1 MRKIPAKRFQKTGR
15 FVRSN
20 MFSLFEKD
28 AKLDTFVNPTT
39 MEHLDTW
46 RQMYNLS
53 IKEVREAIIEYGEKL
68 EPEDNKG
75 IDETSFVITKL
86 IEDFIKKNGGPKVVS
101 VTEAINKLTKHL
113 NKIFFIRLKKNKKGF
128 KQKDKSKRGW
138 TIEQVRL
145 IHKRLIKENYRIY
158 IKWLTARDEH
168 LTQNEL

>member
-1 MRKIPAKRFQKTGR
+1 MKKKPEKRFQKTGR
-15 FVRSN
+15 FIRSN

-28 AKLDTFVNPTT
+28 AKFDTFVNPTT

-46 RQMYNLS
+46 REMYNLS
-53 IKEVREAIIEYGEKL
+53 IKEVREAIIEYSEKL

-86 IEDFIKKNGGPKVVS
+86 IEDYINKNGGPKAVS

-128 KQKDKSKRGW
+128 KQKDISKRGW

-158 IKWLTARDEH
+158 RKWLSARHEH
-168 LTQNEL
+168 LTQNR